1 MRLSAKLFIFVM
13 IIMFPQSQIS
23 AKTVKMAVF
32 MLDPFMMQE
41 NAASKKVAGVT
52 IDYWKE
58 FIAPE
63 MGVDFEVADIY
74 PILRALQ
81 MLRDGEVDVVSQLT
95 KIPEREAEFLYPE
108 TPLTSIIS
116 CLVVPKDSPLK
127 EVKTSEDL
135 FGMTVGFIKA
145 AYIPE
150 MLKHE
155 KIKLDLI
162 TTTDYREMNYNKLQN
177 KRTDAMLDINY
188 VSMRYWLETKGYL
201 DQIRFI
207 MLPVKPV
214 EVFSIFR
221 NTKEGAA
228 LRDAFDKANRKG
240 ISEKVFE
247 KMTQKYL
254 KP

>member
-1 MRLSAKLFIFVM
+1 LKA
-13 IIMFPQSQIS
+13 
-23 AKTVKMAVF
+23 
-32 MLDPFMMQE
+32 
-41 NAASKKVAGVT
+41 NW
-52 IDYWKE
+52 Y
-58 FIAPE
+58 
-63 MGVDFEVADIY
+63 
-74 PILRALQ
+74 
-81 MLRDGEVDVVSQLT
+81 
-95 KIPEREAEFLYPE
+95 ERETEFLYPE

-116 CLVVPKDSPLK
+116 CLVVQKDSPLK
-127 EVKTSEDL
+127 EVRRSEDL

-155 KIKLDLI
+155 KIKLDLV
-162 TTTDYREMNYNKLQN
+162 TTTDFREMNYNKLQH
-177 KRTDAMLDINY
+177 KTADAMLDINY
-188 VSMRYWLETKGYL
+188 VSMKYWLESKGYL

-207 MLPVKPV
+207 MLPVEPA
-214 EVFSIFR
+214 EVYSIFR

-240 ISEKVFE
+240 ISEKGFE